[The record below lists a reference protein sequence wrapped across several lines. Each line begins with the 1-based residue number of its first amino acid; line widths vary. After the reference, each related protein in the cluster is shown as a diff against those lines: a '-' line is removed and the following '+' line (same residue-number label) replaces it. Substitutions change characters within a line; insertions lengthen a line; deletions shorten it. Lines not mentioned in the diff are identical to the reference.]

1 MKIKKYIW
9 GLMFMAVLLSL
20 SGISTLQV
28 EAAKKKKQ
36 SKYFM
41 AEDICYK
48 IIAKDR
54 VAVCGLKLKMDKK
67 LYYCTWK
74 SDTLRIPSYVTYK
87 GKRYKVTEIAD
98 YSYRSHDGPPEW
110 DSEEYVYGK
119 AEGINLPAYRLYQYV
134 DLSSIMFDNLDFWE
148 FQSADNIKTVILP
161 DTLTYIGEGAFC
173 RWPKL
178 EKVVFAK
185 KYKKLTIGVNAFAG
199 LKWKSITFP
208 EGTYELKRCA
218 AGSIPEI
225 TIPSTVK
232 KIGAEVVNADTKK
245 VTISKG
251 NKRFKMKDG
260 ILYSYDEKQ
269 LLGASA
275 NVKSSVSISKK
286 TRSIAKNAFARTNV
300 KQVNLRNQ
308 IKNIP
313 KGAFAYCK
321 ELEKVT
327 GTNAVTKIDY
337 AAFTKCKKLKTIGK
351 VPNLK
356 HIARAAFW
364 QNKKLKIHLSS
375 TIKDIEE
382 YAFGC
387 KEYACR
393 IGVTVAEGNP
403 YFFVKDGAL
412 IKKDGEE
419 QTLLIQTGKKEIGG
433 MTVLPEG
440 ITNIPVAVSILNAE
454 GIIFPATL
462 KQQSAKV
469 FAEAAAVVYQTEQP
483 PDFERYYSFAGN
495 DAVIYVPKGA
505 VDVYK
510 KKISDAYDYREEGGS
525 YIWDEE
531 YGGHMKIREIP
542 EGYTNEKFWE

>member
-9 GLMFMAVLLSL
+9 GFLFMAVLLSL
-20 SGISTLQV
+20 SGISTLRV
-28 EAAKKKKQ
+28 EAAKKGKQ

-54 VAVCGLKLKMDKK
+54 VAACGLKLKVDKE
-67 LYYCTWK
+67 LIHSTWK
-74 SDTLRIPSYVTYK
+74 SNTLRIPSYVTCK
-87 GKRYKVTEIAD
+87 GKKYRVTEIAD
-98 YSYRSHDGPPEW
+98 HNYYSHSGPIEW
-110 DSEEYVYGK
+110 DSEGDVYGRL
-119 AEGINLPAYRLYQYV
+119 EGINPPKYRRYSYNDLPY
-134 DLSSIMFDNLDFWE
+134 IDNHLHGFCHAE
-148 FQSADNIKTVILP
+148 NIKTVILP

-173 RWPKL
+173 KWPKL

-185 KYKKLTIGVNAFAG
+185 KYKKLTIGINAFAG

-251 NKRFKMKDG
+251 NKKFKMKDG

-275 NVKSSVSISKK
+275 NVKSSVTISKK
-286 TRSIAKNAFARTNV
+286 TRSIAKNAFSRTNV

-308 IKNIP
+308 IKSIP

-321 ELEKVT
+321 KLEKVS
-327 GTNAVTKIDY
+327 GTNAVTNIEY
-337 AAFTKCKKLKTIGK
+337 AAFTECKKLKTIGK
-351 VPNLK
+351 VPRLNR
-356 HIARAAFW
+356 IARAAFW

-375 TIKDIEE
+375 TIKNIDE

-387 KEYACR
+387 KGYACR
-393 IGVTVAEGNP
+393 IGVTVAAGNP

-419 QTLLIQTGKKEIGG
+419 QILLIQTGMKEKEGLTI
-433 MTVLPEG
+433 LPEG
-440 ITNIPVAVSILNAE
+440 ITNIPVAVSILNGD
-454 GIIFPATL
+454 GIIFPITL
-462 KQQSAKV
+462 KQQNAKV
-469 FAEAAAVVYQTEQP
+469 FAEASPVVYQAMNP
-483 PDFERYYSFAGN
+483 PDFGIYYSFAE
-495 DAVIYVPKGA
+495 DKATIYVPKGA
-505 VDVYK
+505 AMDMYK
-510 KKISDAYDYREEGGS
+510 KKISASYNYRDDTGDDIWEENDGQL
-525 YIWDEE
+525 
-531 YGGHMKIREIP
+531 KIREIP
-542 EGYTNEKFWE
+542 EKDNNESFWK